1 MPPRQVCRSRG
12 QILELFL
19 EQLCFLGMI
28 NNYQRD
34 AGTEDDRDSGTVSLI
49 SSLNTGVIFLQILFK
64 KVLFS
69 NLYSKFTEIFN
80 FYSKFRTKCG
90 SNGGATVTPFCT
102 AILTGSFHLRDSNYN
117 KKRKNHNILSSNKIT
132 TCYLIDISK

>member
-1 MPPRQVCRSRG
+1 MCKHYRKPHCHNRVVDTLGLCRSRG
-12 QILELFL
+12 KILELFL

-49 SSLNTGVIFLQILFK
+49 SSLNTGVSFFKFCSLK

-69 NLYSKFTEIFN
+69 N
-80 FYSKFRTKCG
+80 FYSKFRTKYG

-102 AILTGSFHLRDSNYN
+102 AILTGSFHLRDSSYN
-117 KKRKNHNILSSNKIT
+117 KRRKNHNILSSNKM
-132 TCYLIDISK
+132 